1 MVKHIASCSF
11 GKDSLATVILAH
23 EHGEPLDEVI
33 YVEVMFD
40 KDISGEIP
48 EHRDFIYNV
57 AIPKLESWGLRVSIV
72 RGKKT
77 YLDCFNHVCVKGR
90 SLGKKKGFP
99 MVGHCDV
106 NRECKLRP
114 IREFMKIQP
123 CDTVQYIGIAADE
136 TKRLERLEDGKISL
150 LAKYGCTE
158 AEAADLCRDY
168 GLLSPIYEFTNRGG
182 CWFCPNA
189 RDGGLRH
196 IRKYHPEVWNK
207 LLSLEDEENLAGPI
221 WNTLTKTSL
230 HDKEEQFYWEEQQ
243 MNIEDYTKE
252 AK

>member
-1 MVKHIASCSF
+1 MKYIASCSF
-11 GKDSLATVILAH
+11 GKDSLATIILAYL
-23 EHGEPLDEVI
+23 HGEPLDEI
-33 YVEVMFD
+33 LYVEVMFD
-40 KDISGEIP
+40 EGVSAEIP
-48 EHRDFIYNV
+48 EHREFIFDR
-57 AIPKLESWGLRVSIV
+57 AIPKLESWGFRVSIV

-114 IREFMKIQP
+114 IREFMKSQP
-123 CDTVQYIGIAADE
+123 RDTVQYIGIAADE

-158 AEAADLCRDY
+158 AEAKDLCRDY

-189 RDGGLRH
+189 RDGELRH
-196 IRKYHPEVWNK
+196 IRKYHPELWRK
-207 LLSLEDEENLAGPI
+207 LLKLEEEPYLAGVK
-221 WNTLTKTSL
+221 WNTLKNISL
-230 HDKEEQFYWEEQQ
+230 HDKENKFYWEDQQ
-243 MNIEDYTKE
+243 LSLF
-252 AK
+252 

>member
-1 MVKHIASCSF
+1 MKYIASCSF
-11 GKDSLATVILAH
+11 GKDSLATNILAH
-23 EHGEPLDEVI
+23 LHGEPLDEI
-33 YVEVMFD
+33 LYVEVMFD
-40 KDISGEIP
+40 EGISAEIP
-48 EHRDFIYNV
+48 EHREFIFDR
-57 AIPKLESWGLRVSIV
+57 AIPKLESWGFRVSIV

-114 IREFMKIQP
+114 IREFMKSQP
-123 CDTVQYIGIAADE
+123 RDTVQYIGIAADE

-189 RDGGLRH
+189 RDGQLRH
-196 IRKYHPEVWNK
+196 IRKYHPELWRK
-207 LLSLEDEENLAGPI
+207 LLKLEEEPCLAGAK
-221 WNTLTKTSL
+221 WNTLKNIGL
-230 HDKEEQFYWEEQQ
+230 HDKENRFYWEDQQ
-243 MNIEDYTKE
+243 ISLF
-252 AK
+252 

>member
-1 MVKHIASCSF
+1 MKYIASCSF
-11 GKDSLATVILAH
+11 GKDSLATIILAH
-23 EHGEPLDEVI
+23 LHREPLDEI
-33 YVEVMFD
+33 LYVEVMFD
-40 KDISGEIP
+40 EGISAEIP
-48 EHRDFIYNV
+48 EHREFIFDR
-57 AIPKLESWGLRVSIV
+57 AIPKLESWGFGVSIV

-114 IREFMKIQP
+114 IREFMKSQP
-123 CDTVQYIGIAADE
+123 RDTVQYIGIAADE

-182 CWFCPNA
+182 VLVLPKCKGRGASP
-189 RDGGLRH
+189 H
-196 IRKYHPEVWNK
+196 QEIP
-207 LLSLEDEENLAGPI
+207 S
-221 WNTLTKTSL
+221 
-230 HDKEEQFYWEEQQ
+230 
-243 MNIEDYTKE
+243 
-252 AK
+252 